1 MADDPQLHPGAARRE
16 RAPGAYLRLALWQRF
31 ALAGLIAVVLL
42 VAMVIFIDH
51 NNTNSN
57 PSLNE
62 TAEVRAN
69 REAEI
74 LVRQDQAPHTVRLV
88 SGLAPAAAL
97 ERVLHA
103 RMASQIAPRR
113 DRRAAQGRQ
122 VQGARHGEQWSPAIL
137 VHDRGRTGHLSVR
150 RRGGRLG
157 AAAHLLQARS
167 AADPIGQ
174 RSPQRPLRLADS

>member
-74 LVRQDQAPHTVRLV
+74 LVGRTRRPIRCVWFQASRRQPRS
-88 SGLAPAAAL
+88 SGSCT
-97 ERVLHA
+97 RGW
-103 RMASQIAPRR
+103 RR
-113 DRRAAQGRQ
+113 RSRAA
-122 VQGARHGEQWSPAIL
+122 
-137 VHDRGRTGHLSVR
+137 
-150 RRGGRLG
+150 
-157 AAAHLLQARS
+157 
-167 AADPIGQ
+167 
-174 RSPQRPLRLADS
+174 